1 MGTFLWVLAGT
12 CSDQPSST
20 KTSSV
25 ISKDLFFFS
34 LCENT
39 DFTGSFEP
47 MPILLPFF
55 IGRYY
60 PLRALP
66 VIFSYLKASLFSIC
80 RGKN

>member
-1 MGTFLWVLAGT
+1 MGTFLRVLAGT

-25 ISKDLFFFS
+25 IRLVFFS

-60 PLRALP
+60 PLCALP

>member
-1 MGTFLWVLAGT
+1 MGTFLRVLAGT

-25 ISKDLFFFS
+25 ISKDLFFS
-34 LCENT
+34 PCVKT